1 MASIINK
8 KAPTVSAPAVM
19 PDGSTKDL
27 SLEDYAGQYV
37 AVVFYQKDFTFV
49 CPSEL
54 IALDHKVDELAKR
67 NCVVLG
73 VSMDDAETH
82 AKWRATKVEDG
93 GIGEL
98 RYPLVADNA
107 KAFSEAFDVIH
118 EDSGLSYRGT
128 FLIDKAGVVQAA
140 VHNNLPLGRNMDEL
154 VRTVDALQ
162 FHEENGEVCP
172 ANWTPGK
179 AGMKPTAEGVA
190 TYLKE
195 HAATL

>member
-1 MASIINK
+1 MASLINK
-8 KAPTVSAPAVM
+8 KAPSFTAPAVM

-27 SLEDYAGQYV
+27 SLADYAGQYV
-37 AVVFYQKDFTFV
+37 AVVFYPKDFTFV

-82 AKWRATKVEDG
+82 AKWRATAIDDG

-98 RYPLVADNA
+98 KYPLIADDG
-107 KAFSEAFDVIH
+107 KKVSEAFDVVH
-118 EDSGLSYRGT
+118 EESGLSYRGT
-128 FLIDKAGVVQAA
+128 FLIDKDGVVQAA

-154 VRTVDALQ
+154 VRMVDALQ
-162 FHEENGEVCP
+162 FHEEHGEVCP
-172 ANWTPGK
+172 ANWAPGK

-190 TYLKE
+190 AYLKE
-195 HAATL
+195 HASSL